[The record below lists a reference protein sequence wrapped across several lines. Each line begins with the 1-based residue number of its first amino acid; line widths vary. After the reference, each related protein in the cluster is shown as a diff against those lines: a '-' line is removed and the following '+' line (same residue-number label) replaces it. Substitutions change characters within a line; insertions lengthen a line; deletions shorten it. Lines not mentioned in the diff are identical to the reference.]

1 MSGLPNVRLKLA
13 PFLERDSLGNAMN
26 TCFRLAPL
34 LLTVGCA
41 GGGVAVPMGAFHLPP
56 PSGDQRFC
64 GDSALADSVV
74 YDTTQVTQ
82 RPVVYE
88 APPLKYPAKARAN
101 GIHGRVLLAVTINR
115 DGRADAQ
122 SIQAISSPDVELT
135 EAAIRWVRS
144 AKFEPVCREGRPV
157 RVRVAVP
164 VDFTPHT

>member
-1 MSGLPNVRLKLA
+1 MSTRFLLA
-13 PFLERDSLGNAMN
+13 H
-26 TCFRLAPL
+26 L
-34 LLTVGCA
+34 LLTIGCA
-41 GGGVAVPMGAFHLPP
+41 GGGVGVPMGTFHVPA

-88 APPLKYPAKARAN
+88 APPLKYPAKARAH

-122 SIQAISSPDVELT
+122 SIQAISSPDAELT
-135 EAAIRWVRS
+135 DAAIRWVRS

-157 RVRVAVP
+157 RVRIAVP
-164 VDFTPHT
+164 VDFTAS